1 MAGNKKFAHNFP
13 SINPVETAKG
23 FGSAVTESFKKDVI
37 QDIGKPAVDDFF
49 AQLFGT
55 ETTADKA
62 KANHSKGGELKPG
75 HAIDLKANKAK
86 NPEKAKNHNILP
98 GLDYRSEIVHG
109 REKSMRRENQE
120 VTRMVEE
127 IKVELKKL
135 LAAAKEL
142 QKEAAAEPLLAA
154 PQNAGKYHVNFF
166 EWLLITIR
174 QARARVEDGSAWMH
188 AMSSKGQ
195 KKGGN
200 YWNMFKKHGTSFAMS
215 NERNVATQTG

>member
-13 SINPVETAKG
+13 SINPIETAKD
-23 FGSAVTESFKKDVI
+23 FGSAVTDSFKKDII

-55 ETTADKA
+55 ETPAENA
-62 KANHSKGGELKPG
+62 KNTHKKSGELKPG
-75 HAIDLKANKAK
+75 QSIDLKANKAK
-86 NPEKAKNHNILP
+86 SSEKLKNMNVLP
-98 GLDYRSEIVHG
+98 GIDYRSEIVHG
-109 REKSMRRENQE
+109 RERSMRRENQE
-120 VTRMVEE
+120 ITRMVEE

-142 QKEAAAEPLLAA
+142 QKEAAAEPMLAA
-154 PQNAGKYHVNFF
+154 PKNAGKYHVNFF

-174 QARARVEDGSAWMH
+174 QARAKVEDGSAWMH

-200 YWNMFKKHGTSFAMS
+200 YWNMFKKHGTSFGMS
-215 NERNVATQTG
+215 HERNVATQTG